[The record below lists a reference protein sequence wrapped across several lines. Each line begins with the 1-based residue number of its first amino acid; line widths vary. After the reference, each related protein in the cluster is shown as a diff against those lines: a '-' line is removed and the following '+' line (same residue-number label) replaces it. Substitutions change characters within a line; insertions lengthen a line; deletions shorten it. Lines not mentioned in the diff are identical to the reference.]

1 MRDRR
6 RFLLYGV
13 IPLALGLLFVALY
26 FSGVTALQELVSPAE
41 DREFGLIEN
50 VQNLILLSG
59 ALLCWRAMR
68 REANSAWRMLW
79 GLGVVACV
87 VFFMEEIDWGDHY
100 WSALTGAQRPAGEY
114 FNLHNQGD
122 INRWLKKTVDI
133 GFVLLFFFLPLA
145 KERVRAPLRPLLPKL
160 HSALTLLGGVITSN
174 LAHGLEDAGWE
185 NNGSLYNN
193 ISEFREI
200 FTYWVVVLYL
210 WELSALRRRALV
222 GWEELS

>member
-13 IPLALGLLFVALY
+13 APLTLGLLFVSLY
-26 FSGVTALQELVSPAE
+26 FSGVMSLQELVSPAE

-59 ALLCWRAMR
+59 ALLCWRAKRLEADRGWR
-68 REANSAWRMLW
+68 RLW
-79 GLGVVACV
+79 ALGVVACL

-122 INRWLKKTVDI
+122 INRWLKKVVDI
-133 GFVLLFFFLPLA
+133 GFVLIFFFLPLA
-145 KERVRAPLRPLLPKL
+145 KGRVREPLRPLLPKL
-160 HSALTLLGGVITSN
+160 HSALTLLGGAITSN
-174 LAHGLEDAGWE
+174 LAHGLEDAGWT

-193 ISEFREI
+193 ISEFRET

-210 WELSALRRRALV
+210 WELSVLRRRASV
-222 GWEELS
+222 GREELS